1 MPRISNSTFKVN
13 DELQQQ
19 MEISAIAEG
28 LSIPITVTDA
38 LSVTSNIVGVDD
50 SAKTNLST
58 TASALQTGVYGWD
71 GSNWR
76 QVNVSNGGN
85 VKVESE
91 LEPHAGS
98 QGNLANADAYTNG
111 SNSVAIDVSNKTLL
125 TLFGNLSDTSNG
137 VQPQISADGIT
148 YYDLDYEVYP
158 KFDTGDFFQNIDNTA
173 VNHFRL
179 KYIGAG
185 TATATLLTNNH

>member
-19 MEISAIAEG
+19 MEISAIANG
-28 LSIPITVTDA
+28 LSIPITVNDA
-38 LSVTSNIVGVDD
+38 LSVSSNIVGVDD
-50 SAKTNLST
+50 SAKTSLST
-58 TASALQTGVYGWD
+58 TASALQTGIYGWD

-91 LEPHAGS
+91 LENHQGS

-137 VQPQISADGIT
+137 VQPQISADGIN
-148 YYDLDYEVYP
+148 YYDIDYEVYP
-158 KFDTGDFFQNIDNTA
+158 KFENGDFFQNIDNVA

-179 KYIGAG
+179 KYNGAG

>member
-13 DELQQQ
+13 DDLQQQ
-19 MEISAIAEG
+19 MEISAIANG
-28 LSIPITVTDA
+28 LSIPITVNSA

-50 SAKTNLST
+50 SAKTSLST
-58 TASALQTGVYGWD
+58 TASALQTGIYGWD

-91 LEPHAGS
+91 LEAHSGS
-98 QGNLANADAYTNG
+98 QGNLANADSYTNA

-125 TLFGNLSDTSNG
+125 TCLVIYLI
-137 VQPQISADGIT
+137 PQIVFS
-148 YYDLDYEVYP
+148 P
-158 KFDTGDFFQNIDNTA
+158 KYQLMEPIIMIWTLKFILILLLVTS
-173 VNHFRL
+173 FR
-179 KYIGAG
+179 I
-185 TATATLLTNNH
+185 

>member
-13 DELQQQ
+13 DDLQQQ
-19 MEISAIAEG
+19 MEISAVANG
-28 LSIPITVTDA
+28 LSIPITVNSA

-50 SAKTNLST
+50 SAKTSLST
-58 TASALQTGVYGWD
+58 TASALQTGIYGWD

-91 LEPHAGS
+91 LEAHSGS
-98 QGNLANADAYTNG
+98 QGNLANADSYTNG

-158 KFDTGDFFQNIDNTA
+158 KFETGDFFQNIDNVA

-179 KYIGAG
+179 KYNGAG

>member
-13 DELQQQ
+13 DDLQQQ
-19 MEISAIAEG
+19 MEISSIADG
-28 LSIPITVTDA
+28 LSIPITVIDA
-38 LSVTSNIVGVDD
+38 LSVSSNIVGVDD
-50 SAKTNLST
+50 SAKTSLST
-58 TASALQTGVYGWD
+58 TASALQTGIYGWD
-71 GSNWR
+71 GTNWR

-91 LEPHAGS
+91 LENHQGS
-98 QGNLANADAYTNG
+98 QGNLANADVYTNG

-148 YYDLDYEVYP
+148 YYDLDYEIYP
-158 KFDTGDFFQNIDNTA
+158 KFDTGDFFQNIDNVA

-179 KYIGAG
+179 KYNGAG